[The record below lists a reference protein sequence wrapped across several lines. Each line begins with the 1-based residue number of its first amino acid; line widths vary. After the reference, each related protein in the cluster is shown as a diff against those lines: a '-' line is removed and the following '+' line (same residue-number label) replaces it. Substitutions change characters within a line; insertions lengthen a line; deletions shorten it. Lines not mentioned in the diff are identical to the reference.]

1 MKDQFYKYIERL
13 QDSIT
18 KAIEELDEE
27 AKFNEDIWKRD
38 EGGGGKTRV
47 LENGAVFEKGGVN
60 ISAVYGELPEALR
73 KQFKVEEGNFFC
85 LWIKSS
91 LTP

>member
-47 LENGAVFEKGGVN
+47 LEN
-60 ISAVYGELPEALR
+60 
-73 KQFKVEEGNFFC
+73 
-85 LWIKSS
+85 
-91 LTP
+91 

>member
-13 QDSIT
+13 QDRIT
-18 KAIEELDEE
+18 STIEELDGA

-47 LENGAVFEKGGVN
+47 IENGAVFEKGGVN
-60 ISAVYGELPEALR
+60 ISAVYGKLPEALR
-73 KQFKVEEGNFFC
+73 RQFKVDEGDFFAC
-85 LWIKSS
+85 
-91 LTP
+91 